1 VIINPDPNHSS
12 LADARFV
19 FIARR
24 ADPAVMREALLS
36 LTAAGLRHV
45 EITFDSDGAAETI
58 ADLRE
63 RLPSVVLGAGT
74 IKTVEQVSEAAAAG
88 ARFVVSPHGSE
99 ALARAARAA
108 GVDYVPGAFTP
119 TEAVVAW
126 EWGVPLVKLFPIET
140 LGTGFLMQFRGPC
153 PEIKLIVTGGVRLD
167 NATSFRQAGAS
178 AVGMGSE
185 LLTRWRQGTDQDR
198 AALVDEFAALLA
210 ALA

>member
-1 VIINPDPNHSS
+1 MTIHPPSSPSS

-24 ADPAVMREALLS
+24 ADPVVLREALVS

-45 EITFDSDGAAETI
+45 EITFDSDDAAGTI
-58 ADLRE
+58 ADLGQ
-63 RLPSVVLGAGT
+63 RLPGVVLGAGT
-74 IKTVEQVSEAAAAG
+74 VKTAAQVDEAVAAG

-99 ALARAARAA
+99 TLARAARDA
-108 GVDYVPGAFTP
+108 GVEYVPGAFTP
-119 TEAVVAW
+119 TEAMTAW

-140 LGTGFLMQFRGPC
+140 LGTGFLRQLRGPC
-153 PEIKLIVTGGVRLD
+153 PEIRLIVTGGVRLD
-167 NATSFRQAGAS
+167 NAVAFRQAGAS

-185 LLTRWRQGTDQDR
+185 LLTRWRQGTDHDR
-198 AALVDEFAALLA
+198 AALVEEFAALLT

>member
-1 VIINPDPNHSS
+1 VTTNPDPDHSP

-24 ADPAVMREALLS
+24 ADPTVMHEALVS
-36 LTAAGLRHV
+36 LTVAGLRHV

-58 ADLRE
+58 ADLRD
-63 RLPSVVLGAGT
+63 RLPGVVLGAGT
-74 IKTVEQVSEAAAAG
+74 IKTAEQVTRAVAAG

-99 ALARAARAA
+99 ALCRAARDA
-108 GVDYVPGAFTP
+108 GVEYVPGAFTP
-119 TEAVVAW
+119 TEAMTAW

-140 LGTGFLMQFRGPC
+140 LGTGFLKQFRGPC

-167 NATSFRQAGAS
+167 NAVAFRQAGAS

-198 AALVDEFAALLA
+198 ATLVDQFADLLA